1 MSKSFLN
8 NHTVRGLR
16 NNNPGNL
23 IRTKDAWKG
32 KIPFEQS
39 KDTKFEQFTALKF
52 GIRAMFRDLIN
63 DIKKG
68 KNTVRL
74 LIKEYAPPTE
84 NNTQAYIES
93 VCKTLGVTADQK
105 ITSINNAFLKL
116 LARAILKV
124 ELGTAHTQV
133 TDADLQEGL
142 EIIGNMSDNTLQ
154 VVISKSWKPLLPALA
169 FLAVFFC

>member
-39 KDTKFEQFTALKF
+39 KDTKFEQCTALKF

-63 DIKKG
+63 DIKLTK
-68 KNTVRL
+68 K
-74 LIKEYAPPTE
+74 
-84 NNTQAYIES
+84 
-93 VCKTLGVTADQK
+93 
-105 ITSINNAFLKL
+105 
-116 LARAILKV
+116 
-124 ELGTAHTQV
+124 
-133 TDADLQEGL
+133 
-142 EIIGNMSDNTLQ
+142 LQ
-154 VVISKSWKPLLPALA
+154 VLIMP
-169 FLAVFFC
+169 F